1 MKQLKTLE
9 DECRMLDEQ
18 TLKNTQYCEKAEKK
32 LTRLTIQNS
41 ALQKQVEEL
50 NTKDKT
56 QLQTAL

>member
-1 MKQLKTLE
+1 
-9 DECRMLDEQ
+9 MLDEQ
-18 TLKNTQYCEKAEKK
+18 TAKSTQFSEKAEKK
-32 LTRLTIQNS
+32 LTKLTIQNS